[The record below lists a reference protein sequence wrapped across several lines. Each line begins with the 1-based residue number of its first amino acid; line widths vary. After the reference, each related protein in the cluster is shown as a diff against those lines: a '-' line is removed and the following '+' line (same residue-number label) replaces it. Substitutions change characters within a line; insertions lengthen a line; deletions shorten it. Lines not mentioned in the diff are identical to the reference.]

1 LVFEVN
7 DMPETKMLDKRRMNE
22 QDPNRM
28 KDEITGSEPGAAG
41 KQADPTDEKR
51 GEVQGNEGSTCSGR
65 DPYVPK
71 NPVKKESE
79 K

>member
-1 LVFEVN
+1 
-7 DMPETKMLDKRRMNE
+7 MPETKMLDKRNMNE

-28 KDEITGSEPGAAG
+28 KDEITESEHGMTG
-41 KQADPTDEKR
+41 KQADLTDEKR
-51 GEVQGNEGSTCSGR
+51 GVIQGNEGSTCSGK

-71 NPVKKESE
+71 NPVKKEKE

>member
-1 LVFEVN
+1 
-7 DMPETKMLDKRRMNE
+7 MPETKMLDKRNLNE
-22 QDPNRM
+22 QDPNRK
-28 KDEITGSEPGAAG
+28 KDEITESEHGVAGEQADLTEEKMGG
-41 KQADPTDEKR
+41 KQ
-51 GEVQGNEGSTCSGR
+51 GIEGSTCSGR

>member
-1 LVFEVN
+1 
-7 DMPETKMLDKRRMNE
+7 MPETKMLDKRNMNE

-28 KDEITGSEPGAAG
+28 KDEITESEHGVAG
-41 KQADPTDEKR
+41 KQANPTDEKR
-51 GEVQGNEGSTCSGR
+51 AEFQGNEGSTCSGR